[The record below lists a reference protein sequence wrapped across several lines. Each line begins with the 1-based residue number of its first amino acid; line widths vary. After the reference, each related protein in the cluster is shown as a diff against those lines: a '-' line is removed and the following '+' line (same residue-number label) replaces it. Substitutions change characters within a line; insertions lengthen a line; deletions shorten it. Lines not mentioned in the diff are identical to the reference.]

1 MEVDDSTGGRNIDGA
16 HGDPL
21 PNRPRKRLAASKFA
35 EPRRP
40 RKVQV
45 VRPGSDHAGE
55 PTRADSPAQMQ
66 IIPVQPRKRN
76 SNVPRSQGG
85 RSGGR
90 RGSSDA

>member
-1 MEVDDSTGGRNIDGA
+1 MIPPAGGISMVLMVTRFPTARGKGRLLA
-16 HGDPL
+16 SSQ
-21 PNRPRKRLAASKFA
+21 NRVA
-35 EPRRP
+35 P

-55 PTRADSPAQMQ
+55 PARADSPAQMQ